1 MQPFALERFLSKH
14 EFSVRHYACASDPDT
29 LTVDQVLALEPG
41 AKERLLAQ
49 PLCYTDTKGSLELR
63 QAIAALT
70 PGLTVA
76 DVLVHVGA
84 EEPIF
89 TFFRSTV
96 TAGDQVIALTPTYQ
110 SLTSLAEALG
120 AQVLRWDA
128 RERDGW
134 QPDVDELAKLI
145 SPRTK
150 VLVVNTP
157 QNPVGSVLTP
167 DRFDAICRLAEKHG
181 LWLLGDEVYRG
192 LEHGAATLPSVA
204 ERVERSVAVGALA
217 KVYGLAGLRI
227 GWAASKNRVRLGEM
241 ETVKDYLSI
250 CAPGP
255 SELLASIALRNAPAL
270 KERTKTIVRRNLD
283 EVEALISRFPAQ
295 LGWTRPN
302 AGTTGF
308 LHIKSG
314 PAEAWALRVLQE
326 TGVLFAP
333 SVLFGFTDTHVRVGL
348 GRSNL
353 SDCLAALSPWL
364 ERQR

>member
-1 MQPFALERFLSKH
+1 MKPFALERFLSKH
-14 EFSVRHYACASDPDT
+14 EFTVRHYACASDPDT
-29 LTVDQVLALEPG
+29 LTVDEVLALEPG
-41 AKERLLAQ
+41 ATERLLAQ
-49 PLCYTDTKGSLELR
+49 PLGYTDTKGSLELR
-63 QAIAALT
+63 EAIAALT
-70 PGLTVA
+70 PGLAVA

-96 TAGDQVIALTPTYQ
+96 SAGDEVIALTPTYQ
-110 SLTSLAEALG
+110 SLTSLAEAFG
-120 AQVLRWDA
+120 AQVLRWNA

-134 QPDVDELAKLI
+134 QPDVEELAKLI

-150 VLVVNTP
+150 VVVINTP

-167 DRFDAICRLAEKHG
+167 DRFEAVCRLVEQHG

-192 LEHGAATLPSVA
+192 LEYGAATLPSVV
-204 ERVERSVAVGALA
+204 ERVERSLALGALA

-227 GWAASKNRVRLGEM
+227 GWAASKNHLRLGEM

-255 SELLASIALRNAPAL
+255 SELLASIALRNAAAL
-270 KERTKTIVRRNLD
+270 KERTKTIVRRNVD
-283 EVEALISRFPAQ
+283 EVEALISRFPTQ
-295 LGWTRPN
+295 LGWTRPT

-308 LHIKSG
+308 LHVKKG
-314 PAEAWALRVLQE
+314 AAEAWAMRALHE

-333 SVLFGFTDTHVRVGL
+333 SVLFGFADTHVRIGL

-353 SDCLAALSPWL
+353 SACLAALSPWL